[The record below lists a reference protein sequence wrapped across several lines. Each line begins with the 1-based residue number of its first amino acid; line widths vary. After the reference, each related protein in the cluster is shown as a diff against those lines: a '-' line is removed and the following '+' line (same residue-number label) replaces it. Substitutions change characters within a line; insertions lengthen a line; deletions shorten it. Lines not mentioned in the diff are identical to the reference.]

1 MSTTRITTALWGAL
15 FLVLGPLHA
24 AGDGDMY
31 WQRWLGD
38 LLLRTHRLPDVL
50 GSGTFTAPNAPWVP
64 QEWVFSLAVA
74 LAMNQHLFL
83 VLAILVSALPLGIL
97 LTIYLRARGNASPDA
112 IGIALLFC
120 GMALAESFGARA
132 QVLGWAGLAVFM
144 LFIERRDRWYYA
156 AFPATVVWANLHASV
171 TLAPVL
177 VLARLA
183 ATVADGGLRALRSS
197 RDLLMLPAVV
207 LATFCTPFGW
217 RLPALAIALS
227 TSPIRH
233 YIQEWQP
240 PGLHDASFVFGALPL
255 ALAIVLG
262 GRALLKEKLQL
273 FPTAIVFVAAL
284 LASRNTPL
292 FAIVAAPLAARGLDL
307 RFPKISA
314 LGKKARELEP
324 VALPMIV
331 IAVALAGFVLV
342 AEQRHEPPP
351 LPTIAIASLGNDRA
365 AHRLLCE
372 NFTWCSV
379 ALGYPTLRVFID
391 GRCDGYPLPI
401 WQKYISTIQIRKDW
415 SAPLTEYAV
424 DSVLAQSGSP
434 LALAMA
440 KTPQWRQTYSDASF
454 ILFRHN

>member
-1 MSTTRITTALWGAL
+1 
-15 FLVLGPLHA
+15 
-24 AGDGDMY
+24 
-31 WQRWLGD
+31 
-38 LLLRTHRLPDVL
+38 
-50 GSGTFTAPNAPWVP
+50 
-64 QEWVFSLAVA
+64 
-74 LAMNQHLFL
+74 
-83 VLAILVSALPLGIL
+83 
-97 LTIYLRARGNASPDA
+97 
-112 IGIALLFC
+112 
-120 GMALAESFGARA
+120 MALAESFGARA

-273 FPTAIVFVAAL
+273 FPAAIVFVAAL

-307 RFPKISA
+307 RFPKSRRSA
-314 LGKKARELEP
+314 KR
-324 VALPMIV
+324 
-331 IAVALAGFVLV
+331 LASWN
-342 AEQRHEPPP
+342 RW
-351 LPTIAIASLGNDRA
+351 R
-365 AHRLLCE
+365 
-372 NFTWCSV
+372 
-379 ALGYPTLRVFID
+379 
-391 GRCDGYPLPI
+391 
-401 WQKYISTIQIRKDW
+401 
-415 SAPLTEYAV
+415 
-424 DSVLAQSGSP
+424 SP
-434 LALAMA
+434 
-440 KTPQWRQTYSDASF
+440 
-454 ILFRHN
+454 